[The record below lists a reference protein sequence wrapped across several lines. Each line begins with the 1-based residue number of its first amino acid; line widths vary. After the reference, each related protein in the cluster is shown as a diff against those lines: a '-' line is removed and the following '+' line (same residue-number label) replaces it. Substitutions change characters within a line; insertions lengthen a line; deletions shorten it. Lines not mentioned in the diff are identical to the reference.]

1 MTTRGRGSLTGV
13 SMPCFVILVNFPF
26 LPELSSTRE
35 SPNHSRVPVFAWGRN
50 LGCWGFSSLRLSC
63 TLHQQSRCPKT
74 GQSLKC

>member
-50 LGCWGFSSLRLSC
+50 LGLLGLLLTASQLY
-63 TLHQQSRCPKT
+63 PA
-74 GQSLKC
+74 